1 MLINGYYGLYTPTN
15 NHIATSFRV
24 TCTAISPLF
33 YARRD
38 SIARNSYGNVA
49 GWVAVWLGTWVGGC
63 PSQPVLYQND

>member
-15 NHIATSFRV
+15 SHCHFVQSNMYSDKST
-24 TCTAISPLF
+24 F